1 MFREKIAELEAKG
14 EPKFEYK
21 TLAHVPAAHIAGVMC
36 YLINPMFFGGT
47 VYWMPRFDFLQFLEY
62 NKKFRITFLFTVPP
76 IWLLI
81 AKSPMVT
88 DQFDSLVSAISGAA
102 PLGKELQDAA
112 SSKLGKGKVYIGQ
125 TWGLS
130 ETTGSATVMPW
141 GEKDETG

>member
-1 MFREKIAELEAKG
+1 MFRERIAELEATG

-102 PLGKELQDAA
+102 PLGKELQYAA
-112 SSKLGKGKVYIGQ
+112 SSKLGKGKVFISQ